1 MHFYRSFFQFG
12 RTASAVLCLGILFGF
27 SNAAL
32 AEETSLRALTIDDL
46 FKIKRVGDPQ
56 ISPEAKWIAYTV
68 TDVDL
73 EKDES
78 ETRVW
83 MVPVSGGEALPMT
96 GRGSS
101 ASQPR
106 WSPDGKYLSFLA
118 GRNGEKSQVWI
129 LDRRGG
135 EAQQLTEVAQGVRGY
150 EWAPDG
156 KRLLLVLRDP
166 KPEDLIKDEKKDK
179 KLKPW
184 VIDRLQFKVDYVGY
198 LDRHR
203 THLYVFN
210 LADKKMTQIT
220 SGDYDDSDPAW
231 SPDGRFVAFV
241 SNRTEEPDANINT
254 DIWVVSAEN
263 TDKGKTLR
271 QVTANPG
278 PDRSPVWSPDG
289 KSISYATVIDRKYY
303 AYFCTTY
310 LALAPAEGGEPK
322 ILTKDLDRNISA
334 PQFSPDGKA
343 VYFVLEDSGEQHLA
357 RVDLAKGELSRPV
370 AGLRS
375 VSSFSLGSDGG
386 VALLIS
392 EPHLPGEVFLSS
404 ANKLQ
409 QLTFTNKDLFSELK
423 LAEME
428 NIHFQS
434 KDGTEIE
441 GFIYKPIGFS
451 PDFRYPTL
459 LRLHGGPVGQY
470 DVSFSHEA
478 QLFAAQGYLVVMT
491 NPRGSSGY
499 GQDFSLV
506 IYADWGNKDFEDVVA
521 GVDYAIAKGYAD
533 PERLGVG
540 GWSYGG
546 ILTNYTIT
554 KSKRFKGAI
563 SGASVGLYVANYGHD
578 QYQNWYEEELGLPWE
593 KREVW
598 ERISP
603 FNSVTNVVTPT
614 LFVGGE
620 KDWNCPILNSEQMYQ
635 CLRRLGVK
643 TQLVVYPNEHH
654 GIQRPSFRKDLY
666 ERYLSWYDTH
676 VKGIKSDK

>member
-1 MHFYRSFFQFG
+1 MNFYRSFFQFG
-12 RTASAVLCLGILFGF
+12 RTALTVFCLGILFGF
-27 SNAAL
+27 SNTVL
-32 AEETSLRALTIDDL
+32 AEETSQRALTIDDL
-46 FKIKRVGDPQ
+46 FRIKRVGDPQ
-56 ISPEAKWIAYTV
+56 VSPDAKWIAYTV

-83 MVPVSGGEALPMT
+83 MVPVSGGEALPLT
-96 GRGSS
+96 GKGSS

-135 EAQQLTEVAQGVRGY
+135 EAQQLTEVSQGVRGY

-156 KRLLLVLRDP
+156 KRLILLLRDP
-166 KPEDLIKDEKKDK
+166 KPEDLIKDGKKDK
-179 KLKPW
+179 KPKPW

-203 THLYVFN
+203 THLYVFSPS
-210 LADKKMTQIT
+210 DKSMTQIT
-220 SGDYDDSDPAW
+220 SGDYDDAEPAW

-241 SNRTEEPDANINT
+241 SNRTKEPDSNSNT
-254 DIWVVSAEN
+254 DIWVVSAES

-271 QVTANPG
+271 QVTVSPG

-289 KSISYATVIDRKYY
+289 KSIAYATVIDRKYY

-310 LALAPAEGGEPK
+310 LGLAPAEGGEPK
-322 ILTKDLDRNISA
+322 ILTKNLDRNIGS
-334 PQFSPDGKA
+334 PQFSADGKA
-343 VYFVLEDSGEQHLA
+343 VYFLLEDSGEQHLA
-357 RVDLAKGELSRPV
+357 KVDLAREELSRPV
-370 AGLRS
+370 AGQKS
-375 VSSFSLGSDGG
+375 VSSFSVGSDGAA
-386 VALLIS
+386 ALLIS
-392 EPHLPGEVFLSS
+392 EPHLPGEIFLFR

-409 QLTFTNKDLFSELK
+409 QLTFSNKDLLAELK

-470 DVSFSHEA
+470 DVSFNYEA
-478 QLFAAQGYLVVMT
+478 QLFASQGYLVVMT

-506 IYADWGNKDFEDVVA
+506 IYADWGNKDFEDVTA

-546 ILTNYTIT
+546 ILTNYVIT
-554 KSKRFKGAI
+554 KSKRFKAAI
-563 SGASVGLYVANYGHD
+563 TGASVALYAANYGHD
-578 QYQNWYEEELGLPWE
+578 QYQNWYEAELGLPWE

-603 FNSVTNVVTPT
+603 FNYVTNVVTPT
-614 LFVGGE
+614 LIVGGE
-620 KDWNCPILNSEQMYQ
+620 KDWNCPILNSEQLYQ
-635 CLRRLGVK
+635 CLRRLGIE

-654 GIQRPSFRKDLY
+654 GIQRPSFRKDLF
-666 ERYLSWYDTH
+666 ERYLSWYDAH
-676 VKGIKSDK
+676 VKGIKSEK